1 MCFINIFMKS
11 FTAFL
16 REQNIKSDESTLD
29 PNFLEKK
36 QKKDTV
42 VADKI
47 DTTINDVDKDLEQ
60 AKNIK

>member
-1 MCFINIFMKS
+1 MKS

>member
-1 MCFINIFMKS
+1 MKS

-36 QKKDTV
+36 QKNDTA
-42 VADKI
+42 VANEI
-47 DTTINDVDKDLEQ
+47 DTNINDVDKDLDQ
-60 AKNIK
+60 AEEIKS

>member
-1 MCFINIFMKS
+1 MKS

-47 DTTINDVDKDLEQ
+47 DTNINDVDKDLEQ

>member
-1 MCFINIFMKS
+1 MKS
-11 FTAFL
+11 FTTFL
-16 REQNIKSDESTLD
+16 REQNIESDESTLD

-47 DTTINDVDKDLEQ
+47 DTNINDVDKDLEQ
-60 AKNIK
+60 AKNSK

>member
-1 MCFINIFMKS
+1 MKS
-11 FTAFL
+11 FTTFL
-16 REQNIKSDESTLD
+16 REQNIESDESTLD

>member
-1 MCFINIFMKS
+1 MKS

-16 REQNIKSDESTLD
+16 REQNIESDESTLD

-47 DTTINDVDKDLEQ
+47 DTNINDVDKDLEQ

>member
-1 MCFINIFMKS
+1 MKS

-16 REQNIKSDESTLD
+16 REQNIESDESTLD